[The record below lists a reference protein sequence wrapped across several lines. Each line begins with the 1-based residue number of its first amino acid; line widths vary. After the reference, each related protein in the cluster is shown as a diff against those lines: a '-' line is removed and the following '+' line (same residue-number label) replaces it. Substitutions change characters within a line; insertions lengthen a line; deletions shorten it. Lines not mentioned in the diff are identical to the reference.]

1 MGVVKKGIKTYF
13 KELLD
18 NIISKYIDHQ
28 LISRLEDLVEHK
40 LAFCWG
46 STLQF
51 QLNKPE
57 K

>member
-1 MGVVKKGIKTYF
+1 MKTYF

-18 NIISKYIDHQ
+18 DIISKYIHHQ

-40 LAFCWG
+40 LTFCWG

-51 QLNKPE
+51 QLNKSE